1 MVLQRKGIILAG
13 GSGTRLH
20 PITQAVSKQL
30 LPVYDKPMV
39 YYPLSTLMLAGIRE
53 VLIITTP
60 VDQPAFE
67 RLLGDGSAWGMAIS
81 YAVQPSPDG
90 LAQAFLIGADF
101 LAGAPAAL
109 VLGDNLFHG
118 HDLSPQLQGLN
129 GGQAGATVF
138 AYGVRDP
145 ERYGVVEFDGDGK
158 VLSLEEKPAKPKSR
172 YAVTGLYFYDDS
184 VVERARQVL
193 PSARG
198 ELEITDLNRQYLQ
211 EGLLQVELMGR
222 GMAWLDTG
230 TCDSLH
236 EAGSYIRTLEHRQG
250 LKVGCPEEVAW
261 RLGWINGSELA
272 ALAAPLRKS
281 GYGDYLLQLL
291 ESPSAGNRLAPG
303 GTGWHRA
310 AAGGEGCRCAHAGGS
325 NRRGGGVRVKEMAQG
340 PSRSRLQPC
349 RLRWRNSSL
358 RFTGR
363 GRVPHR
369 SCLRRHAPLIDSS
382 RALRAEPLAEMPIG
396 LHDWTPVHSRQAPL
410 PPSQSTNR
418 HLASQPR
425 YRCSQLPTHPNQQ
438 TLPQAIPPRTTSDSI
453 VRQFPM
459 RGEVFA

>member
-1 MVLQRKGIILAG
+1 MSRKGIILAG

-30 LPVYDKPMV
+30 LPVYDKPMI

-60 VDQPAFE
+60 VDQSAFQ
-67 RLLGDGSAWGMAIS
+67 RLLGDGSAWGMAIE

-129 GGQAGATVF
+129 GGVAGATVF

-172 YAVTGLYFYDDS
+172 YAVTGLYFYDAS
-184 VVERARQVL
+184 VVERARRVV
-193 PSARG
+193 PSDRG
-198 ELEITDLNRQYLQ
+198 ELEITDLNRQYLE

-261 RLGWINGSELA
+261 RMGWIAGSELA

-291 ESPSAGNRLAPG
+291 ELA
-303 GTGWHRA
+303 
-310 AAGGEGCRCAHAGGS
+310 
-325 NRRGGGVRVKEMAQG
+325 
-340 PSRSRLQPC
+340 
-349 RLRWRNSSL
+349 
-358 RFTGR
+358 
-363 GRVPHR
+363 
-369 SCLRRHAPLIDSS
+369 
-382 RALRAEPLAEMPIG
+382 
-396 LHDWTPVHSRQAPL
+396 
-410 PPSQSTNR
+410 
-418 HLASQPR
+418 
-425 YRCSQLPTHPNQQ
+425 
-438 TLPQAIPPRTTSDSI
+438 
-453 VRQFPM
+453 
-459 RGEVFA
+459 

>member
-1 MVLQRKGIILAG
+1 MQQRKGIILAG

-30 LPVYDKPMV
+30 LPVFDKPMV

-60 VDQPAFE
+60 HDRAAFE
-67 RLLGDGSAWGMAIS
+67 RLLGDGSAWGLAIE
-81 YAVQPSPDG
+81 YAVQANPDG

-118 HDLSPQLQGLN
+118 HDLSPQLQATN
-129 GGQAGATVF
+129 GGRAGATVF
-138 AYGVRDP
+138 AYPVRDP
-145 ERYGVVEFDGDGK
+145 ERYGVVEFAGDGR
-158 VLSLEEKPAKPKSR
+158 VLSIEEKPAKPRSR
-172 YAVTGLYFYDDS
+172 FAVTGLYFYDDT
-184 VVERARQVL
+184 VVERARRVL

-198 ELEITDLNRQYLQ
+198 ELEITDLNRQYLE

-261 RLGWINGSELA
+261 RMGWISGAQLEVL
-272 ALAAPLRKS
+272 ALALRKS

-291 ESPSAGNRLAPG
+291 ESGDAG
-303 GTGWHRA
+303 
-310 AAGGEGCRCAHAGGS
+310 
-325 NRRGGGVRVKEMAQG
+325 
-340 PSRSRLQPC
+340 
-349 RLRWRNSSL
+349 
-358 RFTGR
+358 
-363 GRVPHR
+363 
-369 SCLRRHAPLIDSS
+369 
-382 RALRAEPLAEMPIG
+382 
-396 LHDWTPVHSRQAPL
+396 
-410 PPSQSTNR
+410 
-418 HLASQPR
+418 
-425 YRCSQLPTHPNQQ
+425 
-438 TLPQAIPPRTTSDSI
+438 
-453 VRQFPM
+453 
-459 RGEVFA
+459 